1 MATIQDIA
9 KKMGISKSTVS
20 KALNGAADVSETLRN
35 SILETAVEMG
45 YSRSLH
51 KKGAKKLC
59 VFIQNMFC
67 NEPSDFGYDIVV
79 GFRKA
84 AEPSG
89 YLVEV
94 VELNEKIQKQ
104 TRYDEYMLQHNYAG
118 AFLLGLSLS
127 DTWLHQLKTAHT
139 PAVLLDNYIKA
150 NPHVCYVGVDCAE
163 GMDLAVAHLRGL
175 GHTKIGYLSG
185 ALGSYVNQTRYSAFF
200 RALRK
205 NSLPDDSRLAGSDYY
220 FSECLHT
227 HLPALLKQGVTAI
240 ICSHDLLAHTVML
253 HCQELGLRVPQDLS
267 ILGFDDLALCAYTTP
282 PLTTIRQNRTQLG
295 KSGFHALSSL
305 LAGVPISTLLLHAQ
319 LILRQSDAPPSPV
332 ALREMPS
339 TERAAP
345 RQRNSRRRTANPKE
359 D

>member
-9 KKMGISKSTVS
+9 EKLGISKGTVS

-59 VFIQNMFC
+59 VFIQNMSC
-67 NEPSDFGYDIVV
+67 NDPSDFGYDIVV
-79 GFRKA
+79 GFRKV
-84 AEPSG
+84 AEPAG
-89 YLVEV
+89 YVVEV
-94 VELNEKIQKQ
+94 VDLNEKIQKQ
-104 TRYDEYMLQHNYAG
+104 TRYDEYMLQHNYEG
-118 AFLLGLSLS
+118 AFFLGLSLS

-150 NPHVCYVGVDCAE
+150 NPHICYVGIDNAE
-163 GMDLAVAHLRGL
+163 GMDLAVAHLRSL
-175 GHTKIGYLSG
+175 GHKKIGYLSG
-185 ALGSYVNQTRYSAFF
+185 ALGAYVNQTRYSAFF

-205 NSLPDDSRLAGSDYY
+205 NNLPDDRHLAGSDYY

-227 HLPALLKQGVTAI
+227 HLPALLKQGVTAL

-253 HCQELGLRVPQDLS
+253 HCQELGLRIPQDLS
-267 ILGFDDLALCAYTTP
+267 IIGFDDLPLCAYTTP
-282 PLTTIRQNRTQLG
+282 PMTTVRQDRTQLG
-295 KSGFHALSSL
+295 KSGFHALASL

-319 LILRQSDAPPSPV
+319 LILRQSDAPPCPASGEK
-332 ALREMPS
+332 AQARRRSLRG
-339 TERAAP
+339 AAP
-345 RQRNSRRRTANPKE
+345 DQTE